1 MNDFY
6 LVKKNKMKLKPAIL
20 LFIAC
25 LTFEKIFSQADTVFW
40 FAAPEITENI
50 KPTPEPHTDRPILL
64 RVTAFI
70 ATANVTITQPANPA
84 FTPIT
89 FFVPPN
95 SSQSIDLTSRIN
107 SIECKPANTVLNF
120 GLKISSDNLI
130 TAYYEENS
138 SSNPEMFVL
147 KGRNALGTS
156 FFIPMQNIMN
166 NWDFYA
172 VPNPLPSNSFDIV
185 ATEDNT
191 QITITPAKDIIGHP
205 AGVAFTITLNR
216 GQVYSAT
223 AVGRNAADHLMGS
236 TVTSTKPIA
245 ITLKDD
251 SIGGAG
257 YSGCLDLAGDQIIP
271 LNLIGKKYIT
281 LPGFLNDPLSQ
292 PTDQVFFLA
301 TQNNTSIT
309 INGVLETTINTGQTY
324 RRISNN
330 QVLYIETSNPVYALH
345 LTGFGCEVGHAVLP
359 QIECTGSSTV
369 AFTRSANENL
379 FMNILVPSGYE
390 NQFTFN
396 GNPNFII
403 GSLFQDVPF
412 TSGQWKYATIPVS
425 LANLGVG
432 NGVIVRNTGIEF
444 HLSIVHGDGRT
455 GCRYGYF
462 SDFNTLDVNITSS
475 AVGGALC
482 ENGSLQFFTDFK
494 NALAV
499 GFNWTGPNGFTS
511 NIANPTINNIGISG
525 TGTYTL
531 TANKF
536 SCTNATKS
544 LPIIVNPIPTPNPT
558 SNSPICRGSTLN
570 LFASYPGATY
580 NWTGPNAFNSIA
592 QNPIRSN
599 TTIQDSGTY
608 SVTATANGCSGTAT
622 TRVQLLTSPT
632 AKITPSNNSPLTCRF
647 NSLSL
652 SGLTGT
658 VVPPDTLYNW
668 VGPNGFSNNTSNI
681 NFPSVNYSDT
691 GLYFLTTR
699 YLGCSTSDSFRVRI
713 QPAPKLVFP
722 PIPSLCSNNGI
733 INLIA
738 SDTTGV
744 AGIGTFTGN
753 GVSGTTFNPANAS
766 NGNNTIFY
774 TYNTPGGCNASAS
787 QIVNVWQAPI
797 INMPKKLGVVAG
809 NSVQINAAITGGSNN
824 TFTWNITTFLDN
836 PLILNPNSKPTR
848 SITYELEA
856 VSDSG
861 CISSDTVRIEL
872 ASNLF
877 IPNVFSPNQDGI
889 NDQWV
894 VEDLAGVLLLRANI
908 FDRYGKLVHTSLGY
922 RISWDGK
929 YEGKPLPVATY
940 YYVIVVN
947 DGRTSRNI
955 GGWVQLLR

>member
-1 MNDFY
+1 
-6 LVKKNKMKLKPAIL
+6 MKLKPAIL
-20 LFIAC
+20 CIIAC
-25 LTFEKIFSQADTVFW
+25 LAFENIFSQADTVFW

-50 KPTPEPHTDRPILL
+50 QTPNPPAPHTDRPILL
-64 RVTAFI
+64 RVTAFT
-70 ATANVTITQPANPA
+70 ATANVTITQPSNPA
-84 FTPIT
+84 FVPIT

-95 SSQSIDLTSRIN
+95 SSQSIDLTSRIDM
-107 SIECKPANTVLNF
+107 IESKPANTILNY
-120 GLKISSDNLI
+120 GLKITSDNLI

-138 SSNPEMFVL
+138 NSNPEMFVL
-147 KGRNALGTS
+147 KGRNALGTN

-172 VPNPLPSNSFDIV
+172 VPNPLPNNSFDIV

-191 QITITPAKDIIGHP
+191 QITITPARDIVGHT
-205 AGVAFTITLNR
+205 AGIPFTITLNR
-216 GQVYSAT
+216 GQTYSAT
-223 AVGRNAADHLMGS
+223 ATGRNAADHLMGS
-236 TVTSTKPIA
+236 TVTSNKPIA

-281 LPGFLNDPLSQ
+281 IPGFLNDPATQ
-292 PTDQVFFLA
+292 PTDHVFFLA
-301 TQNNTSIT
+301 TQNNTTIT
-309 INGVLETTINTGQTY
+309 INGVLETTLNTGQTY
-324 RRISNN
+324 RRPSNN

-359 QIECTGSSTV
+359 QIECTGSSSV
-369 AFTRSANENL
+369 AFTRSANESL

-396 GNPNFII
+396 GSTTVITAAMFA
-403 GSLFQDVPF
+403 DVPF
-412 TSGQWKYATIPVS
+412 TSGQWKYARIPVS
-425 LANLGVG
+425 TATLPVG

-462 SDFNTLDVNITSS
+462 SDFNTLDVSITSN
-475 AVGGALC
+475 AVGGAIC
-482 ENGSLQFFTDFK
+482 ENGNLQFFTDFK

-511 NIANPTINNIGISG
+511 NIANPIINNIGVGGS
-525 TGTYTL
+525 GTYTL

-536 SCTNATKS
+536 SCTNVSRS
-544 LPIIVNPIPTPNPT
+544 LAITVNPIPTPNPT
-558 SNSPICRGSTLN
+558 SNSPVCRGSTLN
-570 LFASYPGATY
+570 LFASFPGATY
-580 NWTGPNAFNSIA
+580 NWTGPNTFNSIA

-599 TTIQDSGTY
+599 TVIQDTGIY

-622 TRVQLLTSPT
+622 TRVQLLTAPFT
-632 AKITPSNNSPLTCRF
+632 KITPSNSNPATCRF
-647 NSLSL
+647 NSLTL
-652 SGLTGT
+652 SGFTGT
-658 VVPPDTLYNW
+658 PIPLDTLYSW
-668 VGPNGFSNNTSNI
+668 LGPNGFTNNTANI
-681 NFPSVNYSDT
+681 SFPSVNYTDT
-691 GLYFLTTR
+691 GMYYLTSR
-699 YLGCSTSDSFRVRI
+699 YLGCSTVDSFRVRV
-713 QPAPKLVFP
+713 QSAPKIVFP
-722 PIPSLCSNNGI
+722 AIPSLCRNNSA
-733 INLIA
+733 INLVA
-738 SDTTGV
+738 NDTTGL
-744 AGIGTFTGN
+744 AGTGVFTGN
-753 GVSGTTFNPANAS
+753 GVVGSTFNPANA
-766 NGNNTIFY
+766 NVGNNTITY
-774 TYNTPGGCNASAS
+774 TFNSTGGCNASAS
-787 QIVNVWQAPI
+787 QTVNVWPAPI
-797 INMPKKLGVVAG
+797 ITMPKKLGVLAG

-824 TFTWNITTFLDN
+824 SFTWNVTTFLDN
-836 PLILNPNSKPTR
+836 PLILTPFSKPTR

-861 CISSDTVRIEL
+861 CVATDTVRVEV
-872 ASNLF
+872 ASNIF

-894 VEDLAGVLLLRANI
+894 VEDLAGVLLLRANV
-908 FDRYGKLVHTSLGY
+908 FDRYGKLVHTSMGY
-922 RISWDGK
+922 RIAWDGK
-929 YEGKPLPVATY
+929 YLGQPLPVATY